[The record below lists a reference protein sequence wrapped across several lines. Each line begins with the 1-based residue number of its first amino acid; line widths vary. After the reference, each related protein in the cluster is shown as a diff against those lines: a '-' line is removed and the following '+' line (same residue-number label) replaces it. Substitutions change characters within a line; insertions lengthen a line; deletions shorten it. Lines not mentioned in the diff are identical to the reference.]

1 LSETSEPLF
10 ILLKIYPSGTVE
22 AMPLAD
28 DEEEFAKA
36 LAAWRE
42 LIE

>member
-1 LSETSEPLF
+1 MSETSEPLL
-10 ILLKIYPSGTVE
+10 ILLKIYSDGKVE

-28 DEEEFAKA
+28 NEEEFAKA